1 MTNATPYEIVEV
13 SSPYGKTIKCA
24 KRGNILISI
33 TKITMF
39 GLGRIQFPKQAELA
53 QLRRERHANQRK
65 FSRNQ
70 EKARRLE
77 RLERLEYNY
86 RRSQGN
92 LKAVQDVGL
101 NDSDEVVR
109 QLIDHLLTIGQSVST
124 DGYHT
129 SEIDALLGKL
139 YIQSYWQ
146 ILSDG
151 RNYLATVIFI
161 SKV

>member
-1 MTNATPYEIVEV
+1 MTNATLYEIVDI
-13 SSPYGKTIKCA
+13 SSPYSKTIKCA
-24 KRGNILISI
+24 KRGNVLISI

-39 GLGRIQFPKQAELA
+39 GLGQIQFPEQAEIA
-53 QLRRERHANQRK
+53 SLRKERYANQRK

-70 EKARRLE
+70 EKIRRLE

-86 RRSQGN
+86 QRSQGN
-92 LKAVQDVGL
+92 LKAIQDVGL
-101 NDSDEVVR
+101 HDSDAVVR
-109 QLIDHLLTIGQSVST
+109 QMIDHLLMVGQSISM

-129 SEIDALLGKL
+129 SEIDAPLGKL

-151 RNYLATVIFI
+151 QNYLTTVIFI